1 MKISNASKKV
11 LASALSAAM
20 VVAFAPT
27 VAFGKTGDA
36 INVTVNLDG
45 GVAAAGETT
54 TFANAL
60 VGDVITLPAA
70 TKAGYAVDSWK
81 VKYEGAADFTDL
93 TDFDSDNS
101 NGIQA
106 KLADKKSVEFKA
118 VYDTPSASTEFTAG
132 TAGVATGSTI
142 VATFDGANKGKL
154 VAGKQYTLKVT
165 GPTGK
170 VLATSAKFGSTISA
184 DVTATATFGA
194 GADQIDPEFLVGG
207 TYVTTIADE
216 DGNVVFTSDKDSSL
230 GITQLNVKDTTDAKT
245 DAVLFATAGADTTV
259 LNGATYVDAEGY
271 SIDNAGVKAL
281 KAGVYDVKKVA
292 ASKTV
297 SVTPVAYDATARTI
311 GFTPTYASGVPAKGS
326 IETAVVDPSGK
337 TIWSATDSA
346 ATAMTATFKQGTSVA
361 SFAGAAETAGDYVYT
376 ATVKNEDGEVVATG
390 KAKVTLTQVVYV
402 AGEGVEFKDNSAA
415 TGTNYTKAENQSFWT
430 SGTAT
435 AAAITT
441 VAKAKA
447 GYTLATAWQLD
458 GKDLSAANAI
468 AAGKVNTLTATAKVT
483 DVSMNCVDP
492 TIESASFD
500 ATKKEWTIK
509 LACATAGAKL
519 VWGTTSSLTTAYDA
533 TKGIVTKA
541 ETIHVQALPVKGST
555 PANITTQSNVVE
567 LTCVT
572 SDWSDFASTTGA
584 VYKKVGKS
592 ASTYADAPDVK
603 AALEAGDAAVKAAGY
618 KTAKDMKALID
629 GNAKAVYTAVKAYAE
644 AELAAYANGA
654 LVVVGDKAYTMDAK
668 TLAAKQKAIATATKD
683 VKDST
688 DAAGYKALIKT
699 IVTDTNAALN
709 AAVEDKTVTAAD
721 VTAAKALNAAIAA
734 LPAEVT
740 AANGND
746 VIAATD
752 KILADYAAL
761 TTGAKK
767 LVSSADYAKAV
778 ATIKAADEAIAN
790 ADKAAV
796 AKVKGKTVK
805 AKAKKATK
813 SSLKAVTSE
822 SGAKS
827 TFKKVTKNSKV
838 TVSKTGKIVVKKGL
852 KAGKKYTVKVK
863 ATVGASTKTVK
874 VVVKVAK

>member
-1 MKISNASKKV
+1 M
-11 LASALSAAM
+11 
-20 VVAFAPT
+20 
-27 VAFGKTGDA
+27 
-36 INVTVNLDG
+36 
-45 GVAAAGETT
+45 
-54 TFANAL
+54 
-60 VGDVITLPAA
+60 
-70 TKAGYAVDSWK
+70 
-81 VKYEGAADFTDL
+81 
-93 TDFDSDNS
+93 
-101 NGIQA
+101 
-106 KLADKKSVEFKA
+106 
-118 VYDTPSASTEFTAG
+118 
-132 TAGVATGSTI
+132 
-142 VATFDGANKGKL
+142 
-154 VAGKQYTLKVT
+154 T

-170 VLATSAKFGSTISA
+170 VLAASDKFGSTISA

-194 GADQIDPEFLVGG
+194 GANQIDPEFLVGG
-207 TYVTTIADE
+207 TYVTTIVDE

-346 ATAMTATFKQGTSVA
+346 ATVMMATFKQGTSAA
-361 SFAGAAETAGDYVYT
+361 SFAGATETAGDYVYT
-376 ATVKNEDGEVVATG
+376 ATVKDEDGEVVATG
-390 KAKVTLTQVVYV
+390 KAKVTLTQVVYTV
-402 AGEGVEFKDNSAA
+402 GEGVEFQTD
-415 TGTNYTKAENQSFWT
+415 YEKAEQQSVWT

-435 AAAITT
+435 ATAINT

-767 LVSSADYAKAV
+767 LVSSADYAKVV
-778 ATIKAADEAIAN
+778 AAADAADEAVAN

-805 AKAKKATK
+805 AKAKKASK
-813 SSLKAVTSE
+813 SSLKVVTSE

-838 TVSKTGKIVVKKGL
+838 TVSESGKIVVKKGL

-863 ATVGASTKTVK
+863 ATVGTQTKTVK
-874 VVVKVAK
+874 VIVKVAK